1 MAKENCT
8 DYFLRNVE
16 NALWRQVKARAALEG
31 RDVRDVIIEALKSYV
46 AAGTD
51 TEGGKKGKKK

>member
-31 RDVRDVIIEALKSYV
+31 RDVRDVIIESLKKYV
-46 AAGTD
+46 TAGMNTG
-51 TEGGKKGKKK
+51 EKKGKKK

>member
-46 AAGTD
+46 TAGMD